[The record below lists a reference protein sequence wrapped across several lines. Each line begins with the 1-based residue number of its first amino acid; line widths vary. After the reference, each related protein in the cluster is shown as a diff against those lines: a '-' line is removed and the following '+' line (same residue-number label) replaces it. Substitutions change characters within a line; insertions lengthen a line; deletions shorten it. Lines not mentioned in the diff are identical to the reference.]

1 MHERINGDH
10 AGEILLVKNLL
21 KLLPKS
27 QEQILNNFQ
36 EREYSF
42 FSFLAILITILDSSN
57 PVNSF
62 RQNSVFTDFS
72 SSLTRKYWRKAG
84 SKNEINYC
92 NKDASNHND

>member
-36 EREYSF
+36 EREYYF

-72 SSLTRKYWRKAG
+72 SSLTRKILEKSRKQ
-84 SKNEINYC
+84 K
-92 NKDASNHND
+92 